1 VGAVADVRLAAPEA
15 DAGRPADWRL
25 LRLILV
31 LAFVLRA
38 AVALFTD
45 AIVQPDEIYQY
56 VEQAHRLVF
65 GWGFIPWE
73 FQHGARSWLIAG
85 AIAPILKACA
95 LVGLGR
101 PDIYQ
106 PAVKIV
112 LCAVSVTLPLSAYRI
127 GQATIGE
134 AGARVALVGTSIWY
148 ELVNMAARPF
158 PDALG
163 TYALIGAL
171 SVMLAPPRRSAGE
184 SFGALCGLA
193 LALRFQFIPA
203 AAAMLAVAAILR
215 RGWIVRAVAAFA
227 VVAILSGALDAVTL
241 GEWFGS
247 VIENVRFNIVD
258 GMAKTFGVSP
268 PYQYLT
274 WLAASSFGLAAAG
287 ALGLALSVRRTWP
300 ISLPLLIQFAAFSAI
315 SHKEPRFIVFMAP
328 LWLLGLG
335 ALVPKPDGRRMAA
348 AWMAAITIVSP
359 LGLFRLLPF
368 ENRVYPHPLV
378 ARSDVRQAYL
388 VLSRRGDVT
397 GLIDASGTNWGE
409 TGGYYDLNQP
419 APIYRP
425 DIPATA
431 FRRAVRAPDLYADY
445 WLARAGARP
454 PGGFGQPERI
464 GALVL
469 WRRAAPIGAVATPPG
484 YSTRLPDFAVTR
496 RPPRGSR
503 PGL

>member
-1 VGAVADVRLAAPEA
+1 MA
-15 DAGRPADWRL
+15 DARVMSPETGAQAPADWPL
-25 LRLILV
+25 LPWILV
-31 LAFVLRA
+31 VAFLLRA
-38 AVALFTD
+38 AFALFSD
-45 AIVQPDEIYQY
+45 AIVQPDEVYQY

-85 AIAPILKACA
+85 AIAPILKGCA
-95 LVGLGR
+95 LVGLWR

-106 PAVKIV
+106 PAVKLA
-112 LCAVSVTLPLSAYRI
+112 LCAVSVSLPLSLYRI
-127 GQATIGE
+127 GQATLGE
-134 AGARVALVGTSIWY
+134 AGARLALVGTSIWY

-163 TYALIGAL
+163 AYALVGAL
-171 SVMLAPPRRSAGE
+171 AVMVAPPRRRSGE
-184 SFGALCGLA
+184 AFGALCGLA

-203 AAAMLAVAAILR
+203 AVAALAVAAVLR
-215 RGWIVRAVAAFA
+215 RGWNGRAFAAFA
-227 VVAILSGALDAVTL
+227 AVVVLVGALDAITL

-247 VIENVRFNIVD
+247 IVENVRFNIVD
-258 GMAKTFGVSP
+258 GMARTFGVAP
-268 PYQYLT
+268 PYQYLI
-274 WLAASSFGLAAAG
+274 WLAAASFGLAAFG
-287 ALGLALSVRRTWP
+287 ALGLVISVRRTWP
-300 ISLPLLIQFAAFSAI
+300 VSLPLLVQFAAFSAI

-328 LWLLGLG
+328 LWLLGLA
-335 ALVPKPDGRRMAA
+335 ALVRRPDGWRTAA
-348 AWMAAITIVSP
+348 AWVALIGLVSAV
-359 LGLFRLLPF
+359 GLFRLLPF
-368 ENRVYPHPLV
+368 ERRVYPHPLL

-388 VLSRRGDVT
+388 MLSRRNDVT

-425 DIPATA
+425 DIPATL
-431 FRRAVRAPDLYADY
+431 FRRAVHSPGLYADY
-445 WLARAGARP
+445 WLAKDGARP

-469 WRRAAPIGAVATPPG
+469 WRRSSGTGAVVTPPG

-503 PGL
+503 LRL

>member
-1 VGAVADVRLAAPEA
+1 MAPESHAVTLESEAAPA
-15 DAGRPADWRL
+15 PGDWRL
-25 LRLILV
+25 LPIVLV
-31 LAFVLRA
+31 LAFALRA
-38 AVALFTD
+38 AIALFND
-45 AIVQPDEIYQY
+45 AILQPDEVYQY

-65 GWGFIPWE
+65 GWGFVPWE

-106 PAVKIV
+106 PAVKLV
-112 LCAVSVTLPLSAYRI
+112 LCAVSITLPLSMYRI
-127 GQATIGE
+127 GQATLGE
-134 AGARVALVGTSIWY
+134 AGARVALVGSSIWY

-163 TYALIGAL
+163 TYALVGAL
-171 SVMLAPPRRSAGE
+171 AVMVAPPRRHAGE
-184 SFGALCGLA
+184 AFGALCGLA

-203 AAAMLAVAAILR
+203 AAVMLALAAILR
-215 RGWIVRAVAAFA
+215 RGWVVRALAAFA
-227 VVAILSGALDAVTL
+227 VVVVLSGALDAVTL

-258 GMAKTFGVSP
+258 GMARTFGVAP
-268 PYQYLT
+268 PYQYLID
-274 WLAASSFGLAAAG
+274 LAEASCGLAVLG
-287 ALGLALSVRRTWP
+287 AVGVVVSIRRTWP
-300 ISLPLLIQFAAFSAI
+300 VSLPLLVQFAAFSAI

-335 ALVPKPDGRRMAA
+335 ALIRKPDGWRAA
-348 AWMAAITIVSP
+348 GAWMAAIAIVSA
-359 LGLFRLLPF
+359 LGLPRLLPL
-368 ENRVYPHPLV
+368 ERRVYPSPLA
-378 ARSDVRQAYL
+378 ARSDVRAAYL
-388 VLSRRGDVT
+388 ALSRLDDVT

-409 TGGYYDLNQP
+409 TGGYYDFDQA

-425 DIPATA
+425 DIPATQ
-431 FRRAVRAPDLYADY
+431 FRRAARAPGLYADY
-445 WLARAGARP
+445 WLAKAGARP
-454 PGGFGQPERI
+454 PAGFAQPARI

-469 WRRAAPIGAVATPPG
+469 WRRAAGANKVVTPPG

-496 RPPRGSR
+496 RPPKGRK
-503 PGL
+503 PAL

>member
-1 VGAVADVRLAAPEA
+1 VADARAITPETEAAPS
-15 DAGRPADWRL
+15 ADWPL
-25 LRLILV
+25 LPWILV
-31 LAFVLRA
+31 LAFLLRA

-45 AIVQPDEIYQY
+45 SIVQPDEVYQY

-65 GWGFIPWE
+65 GWGFVPWE

-85 AIAPILKACA
+85 AIAPILKTCA
-95 LVGLGR
+95 LLGLGR

-106 PAVKIV
+106 PAVKLV
-112 LCAVSVTLPLSAYRI
+112 LCAASITLPLSLYRI
-127 GQATIGE
+127 GQATLGD
-134 AGARVALVGTSIWY
+134 AGARIALVGSSIWY

-163 TYALIGAL
+163 AYALVGAL
-171 SVMLAPPRRSAGE
+171 AVMVAPPRRYSSEA
-184 SFGALCGLA
+184 FGALCGLA

-203 AAAMLAVAAILR
+203 AVAALAVAAVLR
-215 RGWIVRAVAAFA
+215 RTWIVRAVAAFA
-227 VVAILSGALDAVTL
+227 VVVVLSGALDAISL

-258 GMAKTFGVSP
+258 GMASTFGVSP
-268 PYQYLT
+268 PYQYLI
-274 WLAASSFGLAAAG
+274 WLAAASFGLAAAG
-287 ALGLALSVRRTWP
+287 ALGLAISARRTWP
-300 ISLPLLIQFAAFSAI
+300 VSLPLLIQFAAFSAI

-335 ALVPKPDGRRMAA
+335 ALVRGPDGWRTAT
-348 AWMAAITIVSP
+348 AWIALIALVSAV
-359 LGLFRLLPF
+359 GIFRLLPF
-368 ENRVYPHPLV
+368 ERRVYPYPLL

-388 VLSRRGDVT
+388 VLSRRSDVT

-425 DIPATA
+425 DIPATL
-431 FRRAVRAPDLYADY
+431 FRRAVRSPSLYADY
-445 WLARAGARP
+445 WLAKAGARP

-469 WRRAAPIGAVATPPG
+469 WRRSSEAGVVVTPPG
-484 YSTRLPDFAVTR
+484 YATRLPDFAVTR
-496 RPPRGSR
+496 RRKPTF
-503 PGL
+503 